1 MIEEFSC
8 ILAIPYFNSVSDSRN
23 NEYLICLQ
31 NNINNPLIDKILL
44 LCETSI
50 SLPDSIKSEKIIVR
64 VINHRP
70 TYQDAFKITK
80 YYARKL
86 FNDKRKII
94 IIANSDIIFT
104 QNSITAINHRL
115 DSNTVL
121 ALSRWNIKISQ
132 DLQLFEELHNHRDS
146 QDSWAFLNTIK
157 NGNFS
162 FEMGIPG
169 CDNRLAYELHKIKYR
184 VINPAK
190 SIVTK
195 HLHLSDF
202 RTYTYANQ
210 KISPP
215 YLLVDLI
222 E

>member
-1 MIEEFSC
+1 MIEKFSC
-8 ILAIPYFNSVSDSRN
+8 ILAIPYFNSVSDRRN
-23 NEYLICLQ
+23 SEYLICLQ

-50 SLPDSIKSEKIIVR
+50 SLPDNINSEKLIIR

-70 TYQDAFKITK
+70 TYHDAFKITK
-80 YYARKL
+80 YYSRKL
-86 FNDKRKII
+86 FNTGRKIM

-104 QNSITAINHRL
+104 ENSIMAINCRL
-115 DSNTVL
+115 DTNTVL

-132 DLQLFEELHNHRDS
+132 DLKLFEELHDHRDS

-157 NGNFS
+157 NGHFG

-169 CDNRLAYELHKIKYR
+169 CDNRLAYELNKIKYR

-202 RTYTYANQ
+202 RTYTYTNQ
-210 KISPP
+210 KIAPP
-215 YLLVDLI
+215 YLLVDVI